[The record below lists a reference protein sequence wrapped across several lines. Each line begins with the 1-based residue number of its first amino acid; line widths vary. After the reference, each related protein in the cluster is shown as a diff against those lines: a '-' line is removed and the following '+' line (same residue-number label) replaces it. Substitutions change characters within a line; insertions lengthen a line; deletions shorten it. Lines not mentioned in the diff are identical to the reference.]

1 MAGTLALL
9 ACAFSSFL
17 ILSVLFDRSHLLP
30 NTIAIKV
37 VTVPGGLFD

>member
-9 ACAFSSFL
+9 ACAFSLFL
-17 ILSVLFDRSHLLP
+17 ILPVLFDRNHLLP

-37 VTVPGGLFD
+37 VTVPGEPF